1 MVVGD
6 KHLHNHR
13 HKHKHTHTN
22 TLARTQTYTHQHQI
36 YLDRT
41 SKSRSKKRYL
51 QPYVFPNNTYR
62 NETSVESYLW
72 KVKTKIWDNKLD
84 NKLQQKVN
92 I

>member
-13 HKHKHTHTN
+13 HTHTN
-22 TLARTQTYTHQHQI
+22 THARTQTYTHQHQI

-41 SKSRSKKRYL
+41 SKSRPKKRYL

-72 KVKTKIWDNKLD
+72 KVKTKI
-84 NKLQQKVN
+84 
-92 I
+92 